1 MVGLRS
7 ILCPALYSSCR
18 SQGRG
23 GCGTA
28 QSSHHC
34 GACFPEATRP
44 VPAPWGTGSS
54 RSAPSRGWGQWWR
67 AIRCLDLCTPHWSL
81 VLLPPPPRPL
91 SVQVPGPLSPVPGGG
106 YLGPM
111 APRRPRAGL
120 AFSPP
125 AVLSRGLA
133 GLPRGFVPQWFR
145 RVSSERDC
153 LWGILLH
160 RWTRL
165 LVY

>member
-54 RSAPSRGWGQWWR
+54 RSAPSRGWGQRWR

-111 APRRPRAGL
+111 APRRPRAQ
-120 AFSPP
+120 ASPSP
-125 AVLSRGLA
+125 HQQFFPEALLVFLAVLFHS
-133 GLPRGFVPQWFR
+133 GFVVSVR
-145 RVSSERDC
+145 RGTVCGGFCFTDGHVC
-153 LWGILLH
+153 
-160 RWTRL
+160 
-165 LVY
+165 